1 MTNIQKQRNH
11 GTNTLLAQP
20 LAQAE
25 RSHSGESPLALASS
39 LRLGKGSKR
48 GTMAFC
54 ALSLRRALLA

>member
-11 GTNTLLAQP
+11 GTNALLAQP

-39 LRLGKGSKR
+39 RQGLEKGNNGFLR
-48 GTMAFC
+48 
-54 ALSLRRALLA
+54 SLA